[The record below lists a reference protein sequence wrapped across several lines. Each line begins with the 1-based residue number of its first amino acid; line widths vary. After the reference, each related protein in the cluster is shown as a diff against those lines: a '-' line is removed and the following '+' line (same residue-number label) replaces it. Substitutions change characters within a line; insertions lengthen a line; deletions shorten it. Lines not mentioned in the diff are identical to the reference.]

1 MDNRTKN
8 DINRAMNQIDD
19 IVRDLNI
26 NIMLCE
32 ISEINHYE
40 SLINDLL
47 SLQGDQAVGGE
58 G

>member
-47 SLQGDQAVGGE
+47 SLQGDHAVGG
-58 G
+58 